1 MSKQLKYR
9 LKKTLKNAEFVHADL
24 EYHQELSQEA
34 LRGFQEEINKL
45 LMALPEE
52 DKQKIQDFLNAQA
65 PPMAPPSAP
74 EDPEPPEPEEDV
86 DEDPSTDIVST
97 DIESSPEDGPPKVSK
112 TDELKKLFRRI
123 AECTHPDKAASRGLS
138 DREVEKMR
146 RLFMRAREAH
156 DNDNWYTLYSIALE
170 LCLDI
175 ESPSEEEIGWI
186 EEDIK
191 KTLAQIANIANL
203 TAWHWYIGDDL
214 AKRMALRFY
223 FQQAFGFD
231 YPLEATD

>member
-74 EDPEPPEPEEDV
+74 EDPEAPEPEEDV

-138 DREVEKMR
+138 DREV
-146 RLFMRAREAH
+146 
-156 DNDNWYTLYSIALE
+156 
-170 LCLDI
+170 
-175 ESPSEEEIGWI
+175 
-186 EEDIK
+186 
-191 KTLAQIANIANL
+191 
-203 TAWHWYIGDDL
+203 
-214 AKRMALRFY
+214 
-223 FQQAFGFD
+223 
-231 YPLEATD
+231 